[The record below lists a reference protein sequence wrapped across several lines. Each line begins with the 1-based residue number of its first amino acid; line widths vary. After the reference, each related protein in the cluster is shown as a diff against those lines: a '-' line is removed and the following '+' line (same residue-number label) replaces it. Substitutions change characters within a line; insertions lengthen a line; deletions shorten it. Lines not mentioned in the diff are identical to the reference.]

1 MSFLLSLDAINT
13 GAPPCLIT
21 AGVQT
26 IGTYPGYGG
35 GFFHGYIDQLTILFN
50 RAKTAA
56 EILADATLVV
66 YYSMDCLSY
75 SSIDSGPNLIN
86 GLAVGLSSGDGGR
99 VGQSYLFNSTSAYF
113 QVTSLLF
120 LGYSYSPFSFAMWLR
135 PVGSVT
141 NGGTILHV
149 SSANDGTG
157 LCVQLIGL
165 DSLGQIIAA
174 GFDGSTMPQVTGPV
188 LTVGIWVHIAYTYSQ
203 TNGIRL
209 YVNGALYGQTSAFIH
224 AKPNAPLTVTL
235 GQALNEGPC
244 GQGTFVNGNYRG
256 QIDEFGVYSREL
268 SQSDVTALANP

>member
-1 MSFLLSLDAINT
+1 M
-13 GAPPCLIT
+13 IT
-21 AGVQT
+21 SGVQT
-26 IGTYPGYGG
+26 IGCYPWYNG
-35 GFFHGYIDQLTILFN
+35 GFFNGYIDQLTILFN

-113 QVTSLLF
+113 QVTSLLL

-157 LCVQLIGL
+157 WCLKLIGL
-165 DSLGQIIAA
+165 NSLGQIIAA
-174 GFDGSTMPQVTGPV
+174 GYDGSTTPQVTGPV

-235 GQALNEGPC
+235 GQALNGGPC

-268 SQSDVTALANP
+268 SQSDVTALANF